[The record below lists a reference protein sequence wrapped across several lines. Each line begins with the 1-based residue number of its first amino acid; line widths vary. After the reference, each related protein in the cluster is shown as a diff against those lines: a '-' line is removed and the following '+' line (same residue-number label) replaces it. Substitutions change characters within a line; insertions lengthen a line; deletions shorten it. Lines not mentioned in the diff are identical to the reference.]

1 MSKSSIAYSNLQ
13 YENYAGWY
21 LKAYEP
27 TTTFPKEMYTSSTG
41 FVSFT
46 KIQLNVDGFPES
58 TGGAKIIPFID
69 GHYDLWL
76 FPTAKEA
83 DQNDTANAI
92 RMAVNITAESTLDNV
107 ATATYIENGVV
118 SLLDEGSVD
127 IIYDLI
133 DNNLPFI
140 TPPISQLPD
149 FTALREMIQREVG
162 GGAGGG
168 AVEITDGIITLRDLA
183 LPNYIPEI
191 KDFIRVDHIEI
202 DTAMGAYS
210 PASKDFTNYISE
222 DRLLP
227 KINTEPPSPST
238 GTYNES
244 NNVVFR
250 NNGFFGDFYFTQR
263 SDEIVLINKSD
274 MTVAHTITPNVG
286 TRWTNAGVVND
297 KLLIWVETIGIT
309 SSAHIAEVDSD
320 FLGVTNVKTITG
332 LNNHYSAFS
341 WYSTTII
348 DAIDEDYFYISLAS
362 SALGFPSRGL
372 ISLIKV
378 SKDYSEHSKTLF
390 TYDSS
395 IVSTD
400 ILAKSYYI
408 FYNKE
413 EKQLRALF
421 TSRSATSIE
430 PPIYAEIPDVLL
442 NQIDN
447 TLVTKDLPL
456 AFSKRLGKIDLNL
469 LEVNATGLSSYST
482 TPPSDFIFNESKNE
496 IIVTGSFPQVGVTV
510 AFENVVYISYDAI
523 SGKVKNVIFQN
534 ELEDFIGESNVNFGN
549 FNTQGG
555 SISSLSQYGV
565 NSSVDV
571 NIANKVYQPLVWN
584 TGTLQGIVFINT
596 DDGIDMIKNRPHT
609 VDTTSGTLYLFCG
622 HKIVSDEQNV
632 IYFTD
637 GRGDNSNSNR
647 TVRKLTMIDSILE
660 SPTRP
665 APILNAVAPMKGFI
679 RSK

>member
-41 FVSFT
+41 FVSFA

-162 GGAGGG
+162 GGSGG

-191 KDFIRVDHIEI
+191 KDFIRADHVEI

-210 PASKDFTNYISE
+210 PISKDFTNYISE
-222 DRLLP
+222 DILLP
-227 KINTEPPSPST
+227 KVNTEPPSPST

-250 NNGFFGDFYFTQR
+250 NNGLFGDFYFTLR
-263 SDEIVLINKSD
+263 SDELVLMNKLD
-274 MTVAHTITPNVG
+274 MTVVHTLTPDVG
-286 TRWTNAGVVND
+286 TRWVNCGIVGG
-297 KLLIWVETIGIT
+297 KLLLWTETIGIRT
-309 SSAHIAEVDSD
+309 SAHIYEVNND

-332 LNNHYSAFS
+332 LRSGHYAFS
-341 WYSTTII
+341 WYACTII
-348 DAIDEDYFYISLAS
+348 DAVGENYFYISLPS
-362 SALGFPSRGL
+362 LALQAVARGTVS
-372 ISLIKV
+372 IIKV
-378 SKDYSEHSKTLF
+378 LKDYTEHSKTLL
-390 TYDSS
+390 THDSS
-395 IVSTD
+395 IALTD
-400 ILAKSYYI
+400 ISAKSYYI
-408 FYNKE
+408 FYNKA
-413 EKQLRALF
+413 EKQLRAFF
-421 TSRSATSIE
+421 TTRSATSIL
-430 PPIYAEIPDVLL
+430 PPIYAEIPDILL

-456 AFSKRLGKIDLNL
+456 AFSQRLGKIDLNL
-469 LEVNATGLSSYST
+469 LEEDATGLSSYST
-482 TPPSDFIFNESKNE
+482 IPPSDFIFNESKNE

-534 ELEDFIGESNVNFGN
+534 ELEDFIDESDVNFGN
-549 FNTQGG
+549 FNTEGG
-555 SISSLSQYGV
+555 TISSLSQFGV

-571 NIANKVYQPLVWN
+571 NIGNKVYQPLVWN

-609 VDTTSGTLYLFCG
+609 VDSTSGALYLFCG